1 MYRVVDETTRE
12 IISLENARFEAMCPD
27 CGEWFPIDLLTYAAY
42 RNFSFETTKICCME
56 CSDKRREAADHLDLF
71 DYD

>member
-27 CGEWFPIDLLTYAAY
+27 CGEWFPIDLLTYAAD
-42 RNFSFETTKICCME
+42 RNFSFEATKICCLE
-56 CSDKRREAADHLDLF
+56 CSDKRRKAAGGMDLF